1 MIKEIKYNGYSAN
14 PSDYECAD
22 GDLATSIGVI
32 PENGALKPIL
42 PPSEVLQFKG
52 GDSVMY
58 IHKSANF
65 KHYIIFNNNS
75 ISWWNGSDAHQPVF
89 LRSFN
94 EVYQVTAIGNTLLIL
109 STDGMHYFLW
119 KGNNDGYLYL
129 GTKIPEC
136 PLSFGLQGEMVRT
149 DEFSI
154 SFDAISEGSIWN
166 EFSDNNKTRITDQVL
181 AHINKFIAERST
193 NKGKFIFPFFVRYA
207 YRLYDGTLTM
217 HSAPILMIASS
228 DLAPQVFWTHLT
240 GKGKYTDAQLRI
252 CGMIHD
258 LDCAVV
264 LQSRLDM
271 LKNWKDIVRSVDVFV
286 SKPIY
291 TYDQNGKCTR
301 FAQSENYNS
310 YCVCKHINQA
320 ASILQISNSLSTSY
334 IQ

>member
-1 MIKEIKYNGYSAN
+1 
-14 PSDYECAD
+14 
-22 GDLATSIGVI
+22 
-32 PENGALKPIL
+32 
-42 PPSEVLQFKG
+42 
-52 GDSVMY
+52 
-58 IHKSANF
+58 
-65 KHYIIFNNNS
+65 
-75 ISWWNGSDAHQPVF
+75 
-89 LRSFN
+89 
-94 EVYQVTAIGNTLLIL
+94 
-109 STDGMHYFLW
+109 MHYFLW

-240 GKGKYTDAQLRI
+240 GKG
-252 CGMIHD
+252 
-258 LDCAVV
+258 
-264 LQSRLDM
+264 
-271 LKNWKDIVRSVDVFV
+271 
-286 SKPIY
+286 
-291 TYDQNGKCTR
+291 
-301 FAQSENYNS
+301 
-310 YCVCKHINQA
+310 
-320 ASILQISNSLSTSY
+320 SIQMHNFEY
-334 IQ
+334 VE